1 MKLTVFQS
9 LFSNLEGQ
17 EDGYEKKIEKRL
29 FVDLGP
35 NMCMSQEWYPNN

>member
-17 EDGYEKKIEKRL
+17 EDGYEKKMKKKMICGFRA
-29 FVDLGP
+29 
-35 NMCMSQEWYPNN
+35 